1 MRILFVS
8 MADSIHTARWIE
20 QIIDQGWDVHLFPSL
35 DSAVHPQLRVVTV
48 HDYMIRTPETKGR
61 DLMMPGTLAWHLPCG
76 AGFAD
81 RLLKRLRRSKAL
93 ARWTPQR
100 AVRLAQVI
108 RDIRPDIVHSQEFQ
122 RGGYLTLAAKEYMDG
137 FFPKWIVTNWGSDIF
152 YFGHIPEHAPRIR
165 SVLEQCDF
173 YSCECHRDVELGRQF
188 GFTGEILPVF
198 PNTGGFDLEKVKSL
212 RHPGRISERRLIML
226 KGYQGWVY
234 RALEGLQALA
244 SCAKELDG
252 YRIAVYLASPEVVE
266 EAKRLSESK
275 RMAIDIIPYSP
286 HEDILRLHGKARISI
301 GLSISDAI
309 STSFLEAIVMGSF
322 PVQSCTSCADEW
334 VNHGKTG
341 LIVPPDD
348 VPAVTDAIKWA
359 LTDDELVDK
368 AAEQNAKMVTERL
381 DSKKIQQQVV
391 QMYEKVVSQS
401 K

>member
-1 MRILFVS
+1 MRILLVTFS
-8 MADSIHTARWIE
+8 NSIHVVRWVN
-20 QIIDQGWDVHLFPSL
+20 QISGQGWDIHLFPSWEYEI
-35 DSAVHPQLRVVTV
+35 HPDLQNVTV
-48 HDYMIRTPETKGR
+48 HDFRTRPLNLQESVQLAGTWKFPGGFKLANR
-61 DLMMPGTLAWHLPCG
+61 LMNRLGLSQLISGVDT
-76 AGFAD
+76 D
-81 RLLKRLRRSKAL
+81 RGK
-93 ARWTPQR
+93 
-100 AVRLAQVI
+100 RLAQVI
-108 RDIRPDIVHSQEFQ
+108 KRLKPDIVHSLEIQH
-122 RGGYLTLAAKEYMDG
+122 GGYLTLEAKKLLGDSH
-137 FFPKWIVTNWGSDIF
+137 PPWIVTNWGSDIF

-173 YSCECHRDVELGRQF
+173 YSCECHRDVKLGRQF

-198 PNTGGFDLEKVKSL
+198 PNTGGFDLEKVKLL

-234 RALEGLQALA
+234 RALVGLQALA

-266 EAKRLSESK
+266 EAKRLSEAK

-301 GLSISDAI
+301 GLSMSDAI

-348 VPAVTDAIKWA
+348 VPAVTVAIKWA

-368 AAEQNAKMVTERL
+368 AAEQNAKMVSERL

>member
-1 MRILFVS
+1 MRILLVTFS
-8 MADSIHTARWIE
+8 NSIHVVRWVN
-20 QIIDQGWDVHLFPSL
+20 QISGQGWDIHLFPSL
-35 DSAVHPQLRVVTV
+35 EYEIHPDLQNVTV
-48 HDYMIRTPETKGR
+48 HDFRTRPPNLQESVQLAATYKFPGGFKLANR
-61 DLMMPGTLAWHLPCG
+61 LM
-76 AGFAD
+76 
-81 RLLKRLRRSKAL
+81 KRLGLSQLISGADTDRGK
-93 ARWTPQR
+93 
-100 AVRLAQVI
+100 RLAQVI
-108 RDIRPDIVHSQEFQ
+108 KKLKPDIVHSLEIQH
-122 RGGYLTLAAKEYMDG
+122 GGYLTLEAKKLLG
-137 FFPKWIVTNWGSDIF
+137 HSHPPWIVTNWGSDIF

-266 EAKRLSESK
+266 EAKRLSEAK

-301 GLSISDAI
+301 GLSMGDAI

-348 VPAVTDAIKWA
+348 VPAVTAALKWA

-368 AAEQNAKMVTERL
+368 AAEQNAKMVSERL

-401 K
+401 N